1 MKYFHWFKGLVF
13 IALAC
18 SVTAQGSTVDVP
30 SSDNNP
36 SKDKIATV
44 NNLSISSGQD
54 QNNKVS
60 SNLVV
65 SGETNLVVV
74 AKEGT
79 VKLSAGKSISL
90 LPGTKISAGGFLY
103 ASIDQVSKNGKHRKK
118 EIRLVTVEEKQK
130 IEEQASFRIAY
141 TLFSPFP
148 SRNKG
153 YLHAGDAE
161 NGSFK
166 SLSGNLAA
174 VSPEQQRKVAVD
186 SRELPETTRRQFP
199 INYNLAPEAIVYRAE
214 VTRVLRL

>member
-18 SVTAQGSTVDVP
+18 SVTAQGSTIDIP
-30 SSDNNP
+30 ATSENTE
-36 SKDKIATV
+36 KGKIATV
-44 NNLSISSGQD
+44 NNLSVSNSKS
-54 QNNKVS
+54 QN

-65 SGETNLVVV
+65 SGENNLVVV

-79 VKLSAGKSISL
+79 VTLSAGKSISL

-118 EIRLVTVEEKQK
+118 VIRLVTVEEKQK
-130 IEEQASFRIAY
+130 IEEQASLSVAY
-141 TLFSPFP
+141 TLFSPFL

-153 YLHAGDAE
+153 SLHAGDAE
-161 NGSFK
+161 NGSFN
-166 SLSGNLAA
+166 SFSGDLTGL
-174 VSPEQQRKVAVD
+174 SPEQQRKVAVD
-186 SRELPETTRRQFP
+186 SRELPETTRKQFP